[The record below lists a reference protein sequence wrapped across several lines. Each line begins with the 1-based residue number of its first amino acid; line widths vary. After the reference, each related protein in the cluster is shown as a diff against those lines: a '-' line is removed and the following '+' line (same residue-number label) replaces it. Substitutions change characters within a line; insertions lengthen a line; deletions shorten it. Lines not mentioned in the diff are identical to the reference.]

1 MRRKGGGM
9 YRQKK
14 FQDDTASPAEHF
26 TNLQS
31 TQEQTGE
38 KKA

>member
-14 FQDDTASPAEHF
+14 FWDESVSPAKHF
-26 TNLQS
+26 TNWQS
-31 TQEQTGE
+31 TQEQKGE
-38 KKA
+38 KKT